1 MLGHMVLNYLNKFKF
16 DVYSTVRSQNLAKNE
31 FQFDALE
38 SHNKLEN
45 IILDFKPD
53 YIINCIGILVSNS
66 INNPSL
72 AIFVNSFFPH
82 YVANLSNKY
91 NFKFIHVST
100 DCVFNGKNGPYEIS
114 SYKDES
120 NYYGLSKNLGEVITY
135 KNSLTIRTS
144 IIGPEVSNIKTGLFD
159 WVMNQT
165 NETKGY
171 SNVVWS
177 GLTTL
182 ELSKFIKW
190 TIENDVNSEKLIH
203 ATNGLGIS
211 KFDLIG
217 IINAEHRLNLTINKD
232 NTKTSNKQ
240 LLKHKDLGYVFPD
253 YFKMIKEQREWMIN
267 NKFIYNINYPN
278 LKYHLDEGLK

>member
-1 MLGHMVLNYLNKFKF
+1 MLGHMVLNYFQNF
-16 DVYSTVRSQNLAKNE
+16 DFEIYSTIRGENIDENQ
-31 FQFDALE
+31 FQFDAFNL
-38 SHNKLEN
+38 HTKLED
-45 IILDFKPD
+45 IIMDLKPD

-66 INNPSL
+66 MNNPSL

-82 YVANLSNKY
+82 YVADLSNKY

-100 DCVFNGKNGPYEIS
+100 DCVFNGKNGPYEVS

-120 NYYGLSKNLGEVITY
+120 NYYGLSKNIGEVITY

-165 NETKGY
+165 DEIKGY
-171 SNVVWS
+171 SSVIWS

-190 TIENDVNSEKLIH
+190 TIENNVNSGKLIH
-203 ATNGLGIS
+203 ATNGFGIS

-217 IINAEHRLNLTINKD
+217 VINAEHGLNLTLNKD

-240 LLKHKDLGYVFPD
+240 LLKHQDLGYIFPN
-253 YFKMIKEQREWMIN
+253 YFKMIKEQKEWMIN
-267 NKFIYNINYPN
+267 NRLLYNMNYPN
-278 LKYHLDEGLK
+278 LKYHLDEGVK